1 MDQRRN
7 HIPVGTLLQSPCPWV
22 LVYMG
27 SLRNSSGEHTLRFLC
42 SGGKGCLKPEA
53 WSLKPEAR
61 LTSGNQHQTSPSL
74 SPQKGGLGPELLP
87 HIHPYISLE
96 VPSGSLSSR
105 MADLAGHGEK
115 ETNSSQG
122 LPSQFSGD
130 VFKYLEAKWW
140 TYKIKMIRGFF
151 SYVSWPKALIKN
163 TISSNLV
170 GHLLRVLV
178 TTWWQS
184 TLRYQRS
191 LPFDAEGIPRSAAVP
206 ACRVLVK

>member
-1 MDQRRN
+1 MLSQTVWSYSQIREGTTSQWALSCSSLVLECLCTTALGNTLCTSYAPERR
-7 HIPVGTLLQSPCPWV
+7 G
-22 LVYMG
+22 
-27 SLRNSSGEHTLRFLC
+27 
-42 SGGKGCLKPEA
+42 A

-87 HIHPYISLE
+87 HIHPHISLE

-105 MADLAGHGEK
+105 MADPAGHGEK
-115 ETNSSQG
+115 ETSSSQG
-122 LPSQFSGD
+122 LPSQFYGN

-151 SYVSWPKALIKN
+151 SYVSWPRHLSKD
-163 TISSNLV
+163 TISSNLA

-178 TTWWQS
+178 TMWWQS

-191 LPFDAEGIPRSAAVP
+191 LPFDAEGIPRSATVP
-206 ACRVLVK
+206 ACSVLVK